1 MSRNRRAIRAE
12 IDAIDKAILAVLQGG
27 RNVEVTTAA
36 GTRKVQMAD
45 LKTLYAQ
52 RDRLRRI
59 LRGGPV
65 ARQGV
70 PI

>member
-1 MSRNRRAIRAE
+1 MSRHRGAVRAE
-12 IDAIDKAILAVLQGG
+12 IAAIDKAILDVLQGG
-27 RNVEVTTAA
+27 QNVEVTTAA

-52 RDRLRRI
+52 RDRLRRS

-65 ARQGV
+65 ARQGI

>member
-1 MSRNRRAIRAE
+1 MSRNRAAIRAE
-12 IDAIDKAILAVLQGG
+12 MAAIDKAILAILNGG
-27 RNVEVTTAA
+27 QNVEVTTAA

-52 RDRLRRI
+52 RDRLRRS
-59 LRGGPV
+59 LRGGPL

>member
-1 MSRNRRAIRAE
+1 MSRSRRAVQTEIAA
-12 IDAIDKAILAVLQGG
+12 IDAAIMAVLEGG
-27 RNVEVTTAA
+27 QNVEVTTAA
-36 GTRKVQMAD
+36 GSRKVQMAD

-52 RDRLRRI
+52 RDRLRRS

-65 ARQGV
+65 ARQGI

>member
-1 MSRNRRAIRAE
+1 MRNRRAVLAE
-12 IDAIDKAILAVLQGG
+12 ISAIDRAISAVLEGG
-27 RNVEVTTAA
+27 QNVEVTTAA

-52 RDRLRRI
+52 RDRLRRS

>member
-1 MSRNRRAIRAE
+1 MSRNRAAIRAE
-12 IDAIDKAILAVLQGG
+12 MAAIDKAILAVLNGG
-27 RNVEVTTAA
+27 QNVEVTTAA

-52 RDRLRRI
+52 RDRLRRS
-59 LRGGPV
+59 LRGGPL

>member
-1 MSRNRRAIRAE
+1 MRNRQAVLAEIGAIDRAIS
-12 IDAIDKAILAVLQGG
+12 AVLEGG
-27 RNVEVTTAA
+27 QNVEVTTAA

-52 RDRLRRI
+52 RDRLRRS

>member
-1 MSRNRRAIRAE
+1 MRNRRAVLAE
-12 IDAIDKAILAVLQGG
+12 IGAIDRAISAVLEGG
-27 RNVEVTTAA
+27 QNVEVTTAA

-52 RDRLRRI
+52 RDRLRRS
-59 LRGGPV
+59 LRGGPI

>member
-1 MSRNRRAIRAE
+1 MSRNRQAIRAE
-12 IDAIDKAILAVLQGG
+12 VAAIDRAINAVLEGG
-27 RNVEVTTAA
+27 QDVEVTTAS
-36 GTRKVQMAD
+36 GTRKVKMAD

-52 RDRLRRI
+52 RDRLRRS

-65 ARQGV
+65 ARQGI

>member
-1 MSRNRRAIRAE
+1 MSRNRQAIRAE
-12 IDAIDKAILAVLQGG
+12 VAAIDRAISAVLEGG
-27 RNVEVTTAA
+27 QNVEVTTAA

-52 RDRLRRI
+52 RDRLRRS

-65 ARQGV
+65 ARQGI

>member
-1 MSRNRRAIRAE
+1 MSRNRQAIRAE
-12 IDAIDKAILAVLQGG
+12 VAAIDRAINAVLEGG
-27 RNVEVTTAA
+27 QNVEVTTAA

-52 RDRLRRI
+52 RDRLRRS

-65 ARQGV
+65 ARQGI

>member
-1 MSRNRRAIRAE
+1 MSRNRAAIRAE
-12 IDAIDKAILAVLQGG
+12 MLAIDGAILAILQGG
-27 RNVEVTTAA
+27 QSVEVTTAA

-52 RDRLRRI
+52 RDRLRRT

-65 ARQGV
+65 PRQGV

>member
-1 MSRNRRAIRAE
+1 MSRNLGAVRAE
-12 IDAIDKAILAVLQGG
+12 IAAIDKAILDVLQGG
-27 RNVEVTTAA
+27 QNVEVTTAA

-52 RDRLRRI
+52 RDRLRRS

-65 ARQGV
+65 ARQGI

>member
-1 MSRNRRAIRAE
+1 MSRNRRAILGEIAA
-12 IDAIDKAILAVLQGG
+12 IDAAILAVLQGG
-27 RNVEVTTAA
+27 QNVEVTTAA

-52 RDRLRRI
+52 RDRLRRS